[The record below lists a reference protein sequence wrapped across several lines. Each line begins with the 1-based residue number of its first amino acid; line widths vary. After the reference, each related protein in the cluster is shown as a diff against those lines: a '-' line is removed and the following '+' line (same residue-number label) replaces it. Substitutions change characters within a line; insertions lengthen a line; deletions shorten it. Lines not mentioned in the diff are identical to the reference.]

1 MFISLGYSCQ
11 TRFTLDLVDPDQK
24 RMPFDFNIT
33 SRPALI
39 RAFETDGASLQ
50 HGEHSVTVYGMKSGD
65 REGIEVSGMFF
76 WHDYP
81 LDEHKVR
88 LHRDWPSKIA
98 TVNEKYAALWR
109 RFAGLMRSDDPKT
122 LVLSNSQR
130 NLPDFAED
138 AADFDLKFGLGRQAF
153 AEIAGALEAF
163 GARNYRLKFLSR
175 SVAEL
180 KETAELGDDRLDHRF
195 LGPTTLRLDPKIA
208 LPLLADIGG
217 GEGRDRSVGIPGHDA
232 VSSDL

>member
-11 TRFTLDLVDPDQK
+11 TRFTLDQIHPDQK

-39 RAFETDGASLQ
+39 SAFETDGASLQ
-50 HGEHSVTVYGMKSGD
+50 HGEHSATIYEMKSGD
-65 REGIEVSGMFF
+65 REGVEVSGMFF

-88 LHRDWPSKIA
+88 LHREWPNKIA
-98 TVNEKYAALWR
+98 TVNEKYAALWQ
-109 RFAGLMRSDDPKT
+109 RFADLIRADQSKT

-138 AADFDLKFGLGRQAF
+138 EADFDLKFGLGRLAF
-153 AEIAGALEAF
+153 EEITGALEAF

-175 SVAEL
+175 SRSEL
-180 KETAELGDDRLDHRF
+180 EETAAIADERLDHRY
-195 LGPTTLRLDPKIA
+195 LGPTTLRLDPKVA
-208 LPLLADIGG
+208 LPLLTDGGAERRRAPTADS
-217 GEGRDRSVGIPGHDA
+217 DR
-232 VSSDL
+232 VS